1 MHGQCL
7 EVGVGGFLL
16 GGGVNALGGTAR
28 HGWGAENVLAARAVL
43 ADGSRVVG
51 TYYILYWLG
60 SRQIEQDCNIKTSV
74 LQLVTPATVK
84 ITRPGGAREKVRLTV
99 RCCDVL
105 LTTLPQVRLS
115 HSNDLWFALRGA
127 GSSFA
132 VVTEFLYKGGHWYV
146 FLVL

>member
-1 MHGQCL
+1 MVHGQCL

-105 LTTLPQVRLS
+105 LTTYS
-115 HSNDLWFALRGA
+115 TA
-127 GSSFA
+127 GSPQSLKRSLVRA
-132 VVTEFLYKGGHWYV
+132 ARRWQQLCGGHRV
-146 FLVL
+146 PL